1 MNFALNLTLQAS
13 LQAAD
18 AHDNTLENVTTVLW
32 LLVAVGVVA
41 VVSKYIKLPYTI
53 VLVLAGIA
61 IAFIPGLPAVNLT
74 PDLIVILFLP
84 ALLFEAAYNLSLEHL
99 KESVRFI
106 SVLAF
111 WGVLVMAALVAG
123 LLILLG
129 GLPWQ
134 TALIFGA
141 IIGATDPISVI
152 ATFRHLGAPRRLTI
166 IMEGESLFNDGSALV
181 LFNLLLGIIVTQQ
194 FNPVDSLF
202 EFFKVAAGGLL
213 LGGIVGYMALFLI
226 RHLNDYLTETLV
238 TLIVAYGTFLAAEQ
252 LQVSP
257 ALAVVAAGLLVGNFG
272 QEKVMSPTTQVAVG
286 LSWEFIGFL
295 ANSLIFLLVGL
306 QIRAIQILN
315 FWEIAALAIGVAL
328 FSRVVVIG
336 FFSWL
341 ANLLRRGQII
351 PLKWQLMLIWGGL
364 RGSLSLAMA
373 LSLPV
378 LLNNGAPFPDRDRIL
393 VMTFGLIMFNLLVQ
407 GLTIEPLMRLL
418 NLGQKT
424 SPEMRQYEFYRGQML
439 IAQAVRRRLDEL
451 SNRNLMTE
459 EMAGLLRDE
468 YAERENTAT
477 AELHRLQANNREMK
491 EEQLQVAR
499 KRLLQVEKSTATD
512 LYNQGVISEEIMRV
526 LRSEIDTQLTNR
538 EQVIPPAVNFA
549 PAAPPPATPELTA
562 GSNSDPTQETEQ
574 PARPGPAKT

>member
-1 MNFALNLTLQAS
+1 MNFALSVSSEVS
-13 LQAAD
+13 LQVAE

-32 LLVAVGVVA
+32 LLVAVGIVA
-41 VVSKYIKLPYTI
+41 VISKYIKLPYTI

-61 IAFIPGLPAVNLT
+61 IALIPGLPAVNLT

-84 ALLFEAAYNLSLEHL
+84 ALLFEAAYNLSFEQL

-106 SVLAF
+106 SALAF
-111 WGVLVMAALVAG
+111 WGVLATAALVAG
-123 LLILLG
+123 LLIWLG

-152 ATFRHLGAPRRLTI
+152 AVFRHLGAPKRLTI

-194 FNPVDSLF
+194 FNPVDSLL
-202 EFFKVAAGGLL
+202 EFVKVAVGGLL
-213 LGGIVGYMALFLI
+213 LGGIVGYLALFLI

-252 LQVSP
+252 LHISP

-272 QEKVMSPTTQVAVG
+272 QENVMSPTTQVAVG

-328 FSRVVVIG
+328 FSRFVVIG

-341 ANLLRRGQII
+341 ANLLKRNQPIS
-351 PLKWQLMLIWGGL
+351 LKWQLMLIWGGL

-378 LLNNGAPFPDRDRIL
+378 VLNSGEPFPDRDRLL

-424 SPEMRQYEFYRGQML
+424 SPVMRQYEFYRGQKL

-468 YAERENTAT
+468 YAARENIAT
-477 AELHRLQANNREMK
+477 EELHNLQANNHEMK
-491 EEQLQVAR
+491 EEQLQLAR
-499 KRLLQVEKSTATD
+499 QKLLHVEKSTATD
-512 LYNQGVISEEIMRV
+512 LYNQGVISEDVMRV
-526 LRSEIDTQLTNR
+526 LQAEINAQLTR
-538 EQVIPPAVNFA
+538 RDPVISPDISVTSDTEYVP
-549 PAAPPPATPELTA
+549 PELSA
-562 GSNSDPTQETEQ
+562 GAGTSKSQE
-574 PARPGPAKT
+574 PGQSAQSG

>member
-1 MNFALNLTLQAS
+1 MNFAYSLTLQAAET
-13 LQAAD
+13 Q
-18 AHDNTLENVTTVLW
+18 DNTFEGVTTVLW
-32 LLVAVGVVA
+32 LLIAVGVVA
-41 VVSKYIKLPYTI
+41 VLTKYIRLPYTI
-53 VLVLAGIA
+53 ALVLAGIA
-61 IAFIPGLPAVNLT
+61 IALVPGLPAVTLT

-84 ALLFEAAYNLSLEHL
+84 ALLFEAAYNLSFEQL

-106 SVLAF
+106 SALAF
-111 WGVLVMAALVAG
+111 WGVLATAALVAG
-123 LLILLG
+123 LLIWWG

-152 ATFRHLGAPRRLTI
+152 ATFRHLGAPKRLTI

-181 LFNLLLGIIVTQQ
+181 LFNLLLGIVVTQQ
-194 FNPVDSLF
+194 FSVVSSLF
-202 EFFKVAAGGLL
+202 EFVKVAAGGLL
-213 LGGIVGYMALFLI
+213 LGGAVGYLALFLL

-306 QIRAIQILN
+306 EIRAIQILN
-315 FWEIAALAIGVAL
+315 FWEITLLAIGVAL

-336 FFSWL
+336 FFSGV
-341 ANLLRRGQII
+341 ANLLQRRRVI
-351 PLKWQLMLIWGGL
+351 PLSWQTLLIWGGL

-373 LSLPV
+373 LSLPAF
-378 LLNNGAPFPDRDRIL
+378 LSNGDVFPGRDQIL

-418 NLGQKT
+418 KLGQAT
-424 SPEMRQYEFYRGQML
+424 TAEMRRYEFFRGQML

-451 SNRNLMTE
+451 ASRNLMTE

-468 YAERENTAT
+468 YAARENLAT
-477 AELHRLQANNREMK
+477 EELHRIQMNNREMK
-491 EEQLQVAR
+491 EAQLQLAR
-499 KRLLQVEKSTATD
+499 RKLLQVEKGTALD
-512 LYNQGVISEEIMRV
+512 LYNQGIISEETLGL
-526 LRSEIDTQLTNR
+526 LRGEIDAQLTGR
-538 EQVIPPAVNFA
+538 EHVINPAVKL
-549 PAAPPPATPELTA
+549 PPVELSQPPELPE
-562 GSNSDPTQETEQ
+562 GDKVSPVPEPGQ
-574 PARPGPAKT
+574 PVQPG